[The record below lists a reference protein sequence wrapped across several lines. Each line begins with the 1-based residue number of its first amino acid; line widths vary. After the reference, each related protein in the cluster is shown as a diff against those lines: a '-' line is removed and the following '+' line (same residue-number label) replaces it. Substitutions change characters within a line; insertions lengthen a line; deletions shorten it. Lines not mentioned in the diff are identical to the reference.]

1 MGCFILKLQ
10 NRRSFG
16 LIWEIYN
23 WTYLGQAMLMGHVT
37 FGMTDTSNF
46 FVTYKAVIRL
56 GFLDL
61 KMTEDGVGGL

>member
-1 MGCFILKLQ
+1 
-10 NRRSFG
+10 
-16 LIWEIYN
+16 
-23 WTYLGQAMLMGHVT
+23 MLMGHVT

-61 KMTEDGVGGL
+61 KMIEDGVGGL